1 MNWRKYYGQTFL
13 IDLRVAREIIERSE
27 IKSFEDVCEMGSGK
41 GILIPYLCQK
51 AQSVKSF
58 EVDSKLYNN
67 IKILQSK
74 FNNLEIIN
82 EDILKHIKP
91 LKFDVFV
98 SNIPYSKSKEIFLWL
113 ATNKFDRATLM
124 VQDEFSQKIQSKT
137 GEKNYRAVSAISQY
151 CFNIQPLF
159 KVDRKSFSPKPN
171 VDSQVIKLISKKKLL
186 SKDTISKIHLIFSFK
201 NKTVSKLNNKLN
213 TNFKDKSIRVKEM
226 EPEKIIALSKLI

>member
-51 AQSVKSF
+51 AQFVKSF
-58 EVDSKLYNN
+58 EVDYKLYNK

-137 GEKNYRAVSAISQY
+137 GEKNYRAV
-151 CFNIQPLF
+151 
-159 KVDRKSFSPKPN
+159 
-171 VDSQVIKLISKKKLL
+171 
-186 SKDTISKIHLIFSFK
+186 
-201 NKTVSKLNNKLN
+201 
-213 TNFKDKSIRVKEM
+213 
-226 EPEKIIALSKLI
+226 

>member
-13 IDLRVAREIIERSE
+13 IDLRIAKEIIERTE
-27 IKSFEDVCEMGSGK
+27 IKSFEEVCEMGSGK
-41 GILIPYLCQK
+41 GILVPYLCQK
-51 AQSVKSF
+51 AKFVKSF
-58 EVDSKLYNN
+58 EVDYKLYKK

-82 EDILKHIKP
+82 EDILKHMNR

-137 GEKNYRAVSAISQY
+137 GEKNYRAVSAIAQY

-159 KVDRKSFSPKPN
+159 KVDRKSFYPKPH
-171 VDSQVIKLISKKKLL
+171 VDSQVIKLISKNKLL

-201 NKTVSKLNNKLN
+201 NKKLSKLNNKLN
-213 TNFKDKSIRVKEM
+213 TNLNEINLRVKEM
-226 EPEKIIALSKLI
+226 EPEKIIELSKLI